1 MRRAHLAVQVKRMTQ
16 ALSRRDSRK
25 QGFSLIELLAALTIA
40 SVILAAVSTL
50 VRNVA
55 FNFERGTR
63 AVSDGERLILAIER
77 LAADFGSARFVVTPG
92 GGSPAAAFIGE
103 AARVIF
109 IGPGGVSSSH
119 KGEEVVGL
127 TVEQEDDVARL
138 VRRSAAW
145 LGPHMRLE
153 DISLRDPVIL
163 LEGRLLISLDFGR
176 LNDRGAW
183 AFSNGWKDEP
193 VLPRVVRLGLR
204 DRATGADVIAAT
216 DFVIRAD
223 TSAPRVGQ

>member
-1 MRRAHLAVQVKRMTQ
+1 MRRAHLPARVKRMTR
-16 ALSRRDSRK
+16 ALSRQGSRK
-25 QGFSLIELLAALTIA
+25 HGFSLIELLAALAIA

-50 VRNVA
+50 VRDVA
-55 FNFERGTR
+55 FNLERGTR

-77 LAADFGSARFVVTPG
+77 LAGDFGSARFVVTPG
-92 GGSPAAAFIGE
+92 GGSPVAAFIGE

-109 IGPGGVSSSH
+109 IGPGGVSSNH

-127 TVEQEDDVARL
+127 TVEQDHDVARL

-153 DISLRDPVIL
+153 DITLRDPVIL

-176 LNDRGAW
+176 LNDRGALT
-183 AFSNGWKDEP
+183 FSDGWKDQP
-193 VLPRVVRLGLR
+193 VLPRVVRVGLR
-204 DRATGADVIAAT
+204 DRATGADVIAAA

-223 TSAPRVGQ
+223 TSPPRAGQ